1 MVDQPHDVVVV
12 GVDGSDKDARAVEW
26 AADEAVGQGTGLHIL
41 YSFPILPDGFP
52 AVQLEELGTEITGRA
67 RQRALARQPELEV
80 TTQTVVSDPATAL
93 VRASATARVLVV
105 GARGLGRIAGRLLG
119 SVSQKVA
126 AHGQGVIVV
135 VRDAAAIPEGPVV
148 AGVDPAEVTPG
159 MLEFAFA
166 QAARR
171 RVPVRLVHAEVP
183 RPAGL
188 EDPRVDR
195 LLAGISEQESAQL
208 TRLAQEWRARRPD
221 VPVETKE
228 VHDHPVEALT
238 EESAD
243 ACLLVVGSR
252 GRRGLSG
259 LRLGSVARGVLHES
273 PVVAIV
279 HLAPEQ
285 SGDTEA

>member
-135 VRDAAAIPEGPVV
+135 VRDAAAIPEGSVV
-148 AGVDPAEVTPG
+148 AGSTPG

-171 RVPVRLVHAEVP
+171 RVPVRLVHAGVP

-228 VHDHPVEALT
+228 AHDHPVEALT